1 LNPWIYSI
9 SLIPCASSASA
20 AVTFCFNFLFLLLSI
35 PKPNG
40 LFCPHLKNPNT
51 IKKSR
56 REHSLPAKKRNIHPQ
71 IVLALGTSVSHFF
84 RNCHSTA
91 QFPSPNFNAFQL
103 TSKFV

>member
-9 SLIPCASSASA
+9 SLIPCASSASLA
-20 AVTFCFNFLFLLLSI
+20 SVTFNFLILLLSI
-35 PKPNG
+35 PNPNG

-56 REHSLPAKKRNIHPQ
+56 RDHPPRKKAHHPPTNGAAAGRALPFPIPFA
-71 IVLALGTSVSHFF
+71 
-84 RNCHSTA
+84 TA
-91 QFPSPNFNAFQL
+91 TPLPNFIAFQL